1 MTDGRPEL
9 LKGLTPEEAAEVMA
23 LGKRLLLSSG
33 AELFHMGQDA
43 ETLFLLQRG
52 RIRLTLPMQVRGR
65 EEDVLVE
72 ERVPGDTIGWSA
84 LIPPHRFTLTAMAP
98 LESEV
103 ITLSGAALRAHFAA
117 HPSVGHAVALNL
129 AEVIGQR
136 LQLFQTMWLREMQR
150 TVELR
155 CA

>member
-1 MTDGRPEL
+1 MTNGRPDL

-23 LGKRLLLSSG
+23 LGKRVLLSSG
-33 AELFHMGQDA
+33 AELFHLGQNA
-43 ETLFLLQRG
+43 EALFVLQRG

-65 EEDVLVE
+65 DEDILVE

-84 LIPPHRFTLTAMAP
+84 LIPPYRFTLTASAP
-98 LESEV
+98 LETEV
-103 ITLSGAALRAHFAA
+103 VTLSREALKAHFAE
-117 HPSVGHAVALNL
+117 HPSVGQAVALNL

-150 TVELR
+150 TVEQR

>member
-1 MTDGRPEL
+1 MINASPDL
-9 LKGLTPEEAAEVMA
+9 LKGLTPEEAAEVMS

-33 AELFHMGQDA
+33 AELFHLGQDA
-43 ETLFLLQRG
+43 EALFLLQRG
-52 RIRLTLPMQVRGR
+52 RIRLTLPMQVRGH
-65 EEDVLVE
+65 EENILVE

-84 LIPPHRFTLTAMAP
+84 LIAPYRFTLTAIAP
-98 LESEV
+98 LETEV
-103 ITLSGAALRAHFAA
+103 LTLSREALRAHFAG
-117 HPSVGHAVALNL
+117 HPSVGQAVALNL

>member
-1 MTDGRPEL
+1 MTNGRPDL

-43 ETLFLLQRG
+43 ETLFVLQRG

-65 EEDVLVE
+65 EEDILVE

-103 ITLSGAALRAHFAA
+103 ITLSREALRAHFAA
-117 HPSVGHAVALNL
+117 HPS
-129 AEVIGQR
+129 
-136 LQLFQTMWLREMQR
+136 
-150 TVELR
+150 
-155 CA
+155 